1 VVYGVLVAGYELGTL
16 WRGRPCPWGRA
27 LARLAIAGVPFLPP
41 LALLLFAGEGQ
52 GIGAIHYG
60 RLDRK
65 LDLLFSVFD
74 NYDRAFDIG
83 CFGFLVLVGGLAFA
97 RRRLVV
103 VPTLLPPLMLLA
115 IVYLAAPAQ
124 LMTASAVDHRL
135 PMVIGTVLAAATA
148 APGLTGRGLRLAAI
162 AGLALFLARTAEV
175 WIHWERADAA
185 YARLLPMLDQVPPG
199 GRLAVGYP
207 PEAVGST
214 AIPTTHL
221 PTLAIVRRDA
231 FVPTLFAYRGQQP
244 VALTPEAQ
252 RLAAA
257 AAPGAVWRAL
267 VGEGATGLGALPIL
281 REFDAVLLLDRR
293 PFVVR
298 PTPGL
303 VPVSVAPDFALY
315 RVER

>member
-1 VVYGVLVAGYELGTL
+1 
-16 WRGRPCPWGRA
+16 
-27 LARLAIAGVPFLPP
+27 
-41 LALLLFAGEGQ
+41 
-52 GIGAIHYG
+52 
-60 RLDRK
+60 
-65 LDLLFSVFD
+65 
-74 NYDRAFDIG
+74 
-83 CFGFLVLVGGLAFA
+83 
-97 RRRLVV
+97 
-103 VPTLLPPLMLLA
+103 M
-115 IVYLAAPAQ
+115 
-124 LMTASAVDHRL
+124 AV
-135 PMVIGTVLAAATA
+135 
-148 APGLTGRGLRLAAI
+148 
-162 AGLALFLARTAEV
+162 V
-175 WIHWERADAA
+175 WIHWERTDAV
-185 YARLLPMLDQVPPG
+185 YARLLPILDQVPPG

-207 PEAVGST
+207 PDAIDST

-257 AAPGAVWRAL
+257 ASPGAVWRAL

-303 VPVSVAPDFALY
+303 VPVSVSPDFALY